1 MWRIFFWTKHNA
13 SKLEQFLSEM
23 ESKGYIL
30 EKIFFI
36 YFLKFKPCAL
46 KKSVYFATF
55 ECASIFAFPMMDIN
69 MSLARDYKGIK
80 VVNGGLF
87 SPTIYRICIENP
99 DLSMLELQRKE
110 ILKKGDIIGIVM
122 SCFCIIMTTLVF
134 LLDLLLDHNI
144 SVIGIIIFSAVI
156 GLLCCIVAYKVMKI
170 LFSNKKKK

>member
-55 ECASIFAFPMMDIN
+55 ECASISAFPMMDKN

-110 ILKKGDIIGIVM
+110 ILKKYYSFFKREYGANSYSYSYYCNYIRSSIE
-122 SCFCIIMTTLVF
+122 LLF
-134 LLDLLLDHNI
+134 LY
-144 SVIGIIIFSAVI
+144 S
-156 GLLCCIVAYKVMKI
+156 
-170 LFSNKKKK
+170 